1 MGENLRMKCDQK
13 KCRFCGQPLTQIFAD
28 LGTSPVAN
36 SYVSD
41 DSFTGEMIFPL
52 RVHVCESCKLVQAEE
67 YETPENIFSEYAYF
81 SSTSQSWLA
90 HCKKYCGQMQEQL
103 HLNKDNFIVEVASND
118 GYLLKNFVERGIPV
132 LGVEPAQNIAET
144 AREHGVPT
152 RCEFFGRQ
160 SAERIVKEYRQA
172 DLLIGNNVLAH
183 VPDLHDFVG
192 GLYILLAED
201 GVLTMEFPHLLRLIE
216 DCQFDTIYHEHFYYY
231 SLLVVRH
238 MFAHFGLTVFD
249 VEELPTHG
257 GSLRVYACRKE
268 SGRAIASPNVA
279 AVLEKERAAHLDGMR
294 VYRNFNQRIQQVK
307 RDALA
312 YLIHEKNAGK
322 RIAAFGAAAK
332 GNTFLNYCG
341 IGRDFIDFVVDDT
354 PYKQGMFLPGSRIP
368 ICSREKLL
376 EARPDIVLIL
386 PWNWADE
393 IVGQLD
399 FVKQYGGELVTLIPE
414 RKSY

>member
-1 MGENLRMKCDQK
+1 MKYEQK

-36 SYVSD
+36 SYVPD
-41 DSFTGEMIFPL
+41 DSFKGERIFPL

-81 SSTSQSWLA
+81 SSMSKPWLE
-90 HCKKYCGQMQEQL
+90 HCKKYCEQMEKRL
-103 HLNKDNFIVEVASND
+103 CLNKDSFVVEVASND
-118 GYLLKNFVERGIPV
+118 GYLLKNFVECGIPV
-132 LGVEPAQNIAET
+132 LGVEPAKNVAET
-144 AREHGVPT
+144 AREKGVPT
-152 RCEFFGRQ
+152 CCEFFGRQ
-160 SAERIVKEYRQA
+160 SAERIAKEYRRA

-183 VPDLHDFVG
+183 VPDLHDFIG
-192 GLYILLAED
+192 GLCILLAEN

-231 SLLVVRH
+231 SLLAVRNI
-238 MFAHFGLTVFD
+238 FTHFGLTIFD

-257 GSLRVYACRKE
+257 GSLRIYACHQKSE
-268 SGRAIASPNVA
+268 RAVILPTVET
-279 AVLEKERAAHLDGMR
+279 VLEKERAAGLEDMR
-294 VYRNFNQRIQQVK
+294 TYQAFNQRIQQVK
-307 RDALA
+307 RDALT
-312 YLIHEKNAGK
+312 YLIHEKNVGK

-376 EARPDIVLIL
+376 ETKPDIVLIL

-393 IVGQLD
+393 IVQQLD

-414 RKSY
+414 KRKYTLDRG

>member
-1 MGENLRMKCDQK
+1 
-13 KCRFCGQPLTQIFAD
+13 
-28 LGTSPVAN
+28 
-36 SYVSD
+36 
-41 DSFTGEMIFPL
+41 
-52 RVHVCESCKLVQAEE
+52 
-67 YETPENIFSEYAYF
+67 
-81 SSTSQSWLA
+81 
-90 HCKKYCGQMQEQL
+90 
-103 HLNKDNFIVEVASND
+103 
-118 GYLLKNFVERGIPV
+118 
-132 LGVEPAQNIAET
+132 
-144 AREHGVPT
+144 
-152 RCEFFGRQ
+152 
-160 SAERIVKEYRQA
+160 
-172 DLLIGNNVLAH
+172 
-183 VPDLHDFVG
+183 
-192 GLYILLAED
+192 
-201 GVLTMEFPHLLRLIE
+201 
-216 DCQFDTIYHEHFYYY
+216 
-231 SLLVVRH
+231 

-268 SGRAIASPNVA
+268 SKRAIASPNVA